1 MNMNMQSLLWEDV
14 QEGQQLPPFTYELS
28 LLRLVAFVRATG
40 LYDYVHFDRDY
51 ARAVGARDVF
61 IATPHVVGLFSRL
74 LTDWAGPEAEVR
86 SITLKMN
93 TQSCAGDLLQVSGH
107 VGRVYTGED
116 GEHLVDVVDMKIGHA
131 HSANAATATATLAL
145 PTRGAAV
152 RAVRAAPARKAPQ
165 LQADVPDFVRALVG
179 TVKEGEPEPERP
191 LTEDEIHLW
200 CECLEDWNPLYWDHA
215 YARKSRHGGLIAPPG
230 GLFHGAASSVNAGL
244 GYGKPGT
251 AVPAPVRE
259 GLTGFALLQ
268 ALRKDMIAGKTP
280 FSVPGYPEVAVTV
293 ARSEY
298 YRPLRVGDHTRTTQ
312 EIVDCSGLKKT
323 KLGEGHFLT
332 WIRSVYNQRDE
343 LVRTFTLTGF
353 YYHA

>member
-1 MNMNMQSLLWEDV
+1 
-14 QEGQQLPPFTYELS
+14 
-28 LLRLVAFVRATG
+28 
-40 LYDYVHFDRDY
+40 
-51 ARAVGARDVF
+51 
-61 IATPHVVGLFSRL
+61 
-74 LTDWAGPEAEVR
+74 
-86 SITLKMN
+86 
-93 TQSCAGDLLQVSGH
+93 
-107 VGRVYTGED
+107 VGRKYVSDD
-116 GEHLVDVVDMKIGHA
+116 GEHLVEVVDMKIVHA
-131 HSANAATATATLAL
+131 HSDNAATATAILAL
-145 PTRGAAV
+145 PTKDSPV
-152 RAVRAAPARKAPQ
+152 RAVRPVPARVAPQ
-165 LQADVPDFVRALVG
+165 LSADVPDFVRALVG

-200 CECLEDWNPLYWDHA
+200 CECLEDWNPLYWDKDHA
-215 YARKSRHGGLIAPPG
+215 QASRHGGLVAPPG

-244 GYGKPGT
+244 GYMKPGT
-251 AVPAPVRE
+251 EIPKPVRD

-280 FSVPGYPEVAVTV
+280 FSVPGFPEVAVTV

-298 YRPLRVGDHTRTTQ
+298 YRPLHVGDHTRTTQ

-332 WIRSVYNQRDE
+332 WVRSVYNQRDE